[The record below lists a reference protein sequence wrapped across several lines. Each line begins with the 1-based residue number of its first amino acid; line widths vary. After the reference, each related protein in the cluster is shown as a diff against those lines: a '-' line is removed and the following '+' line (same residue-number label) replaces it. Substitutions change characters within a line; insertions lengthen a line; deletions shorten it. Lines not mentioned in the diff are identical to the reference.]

1 MPGLKIFRIIT
12 FVLPFLALGY
22 VMWRSWRIM
31 PFPAGAKTVVLAM
44 MFVLFALMPV
54 CMFPGTLDKLPLPL
68 GAFLYKASL
77 SWVFVLIYLLLAFV
91 MTDLLGV
98 LRIMPLSLRVSSMA
112 GTAIVAGVVA
122 AFMLA
127 GNLNYHHKHREKI
140 SITSPKAPARP
151 LKIVM
156 MSDIHLGYHIRRNE
170 FSKWVDMI
178 NGEKPDMVLIAG
190 DIIDRSVAPLL
201 ADDDAKEFRR
211 ISAPVFA
218 CPGNHEYYSGIDNS
232 KEFYKLAG
240 ITMLRDTAV
249 CFEGINII
257 GRDDRT
263 NLRRKPLQ
271 ALVSETDGNKF
282 TILLDHQPYSLE
294 EAEKC
299 GIDFEFCGHTPRA
312 SMACFTDNRRYLR
325 RRIRSARKRENEIL
339 RKLRHWNMG
348 RKIPHRYTLGV
359 HSGRSIPRPR
369 FVSASTPFCGKNN
382 RVTPTNISPNRS
394 KNRLIFAVFQDIV
407 FQAFGKAKNTSHIF

>member
-122 AFMLA
+122 AFILA
-127 GNLNYHHKHREKI
+127 GNLNHHHKHREKI

-282 TILLDHQPYSLE
+282 TILLDHQPYSLK

-299 GIDFEFCGHTPRA
+299 GIDFEFCGHTHHGQVWPV
-312 SMACFTDNRRYLR
+312 SLITDAIYEDAYGALEKGCTKYYVSSGIGIWGGKF
-325 RRIRSARKRENEIL
+325 RIGTRSEYIVAEI
-339 RKLRHWNMG
+339 
-348 RKIPHRYTLGV
+348 
-359 HSGRSIPRPR
+359 SRP
-369 FVSASTPFCGKNN
+369 
-382 RVTPTNISPNRS
+382 
-394 KNRLIFAVFQDIV
+394 QD
-407 FQAFGKAKNTSHIF
+407 S